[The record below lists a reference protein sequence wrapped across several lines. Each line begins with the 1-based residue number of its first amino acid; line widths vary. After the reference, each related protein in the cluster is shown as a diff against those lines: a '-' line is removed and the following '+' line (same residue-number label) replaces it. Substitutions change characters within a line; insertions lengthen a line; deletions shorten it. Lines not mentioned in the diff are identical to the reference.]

1 VKILPLKSSFQILIL
16 LLKTNG
22 GGINDFVVVM
32 DSCYMC
38 LVSIW
43 YMVAQCK
50 KKKISN
56 CLSLELTKT
65 DTIRQQC

>member
-1 VKILPLKSSFQILIL
+1 MKILPLKSSFQILIL

-43 YMVAQCK
+43 YMVAWCLK
-50 KKKISN
+50 KNI
-56 CLSLELTKT
+56 
-65 DTIRQQC
+65 D

>member
-1 VKILPLKSSFQILIL
+1 MKILPLKSSFQILIL

-50 KKKISN
+50 KKR
-56 CLSLELTKT
+56 LVTVYL
-65 DTIRQQC
+65 